1 MISYSKIQFC
11 RNEHLTWPS
20 RHAQHEGD
28 LERLHISFVSGS
40 PNKEAKGHLDE
51 WKKVMDGWMDDEQT
65 LRYTFSL
72 MLVLS
77 ISVGQSYMFLVRKKN
92 LMIGNENDLKYF
104 LH

>member
-1 MISYSKIQFC
+1 
-11 RNEHLTWPS
+11 
-20 RHAQHEGD
+20 
-28 LERLHISFVSGS
+28 
-40 PNKEAKGHLDE
+40 
-51 WKKVMDGWMDDEQT
+51 MDGWMDDEQT

-77 ISVGQSYMFLVRKKN
+77 ISVGQSYMFSVRKKN

>member
-40 PNKEAKGHLDE
+40 PNKEAKGHLDK

-65 LRYTFSL
+65 LSYTFSL

-77 ISVGQSYMFLVRKKN
+77 ISWTIVHVFGQKEKSHDRQ
-92 LMIGNENDLKYF
+92 
-104 LH
+104 